1 MSMEVTLI
9 GSMLV
14 IAEGD
19 CGPSVVPSAALETGE
34 SPPGSVEEA
43 AAYGA
48 WIIRHQP
55 FQKDNR
61 EIGYEV
67 MRQML
72 EEGGHSWPR
81 PDEDAAVIEKMLVA
95 LEDGAITEAEF
106 VDWVRLR
113 VATA

>member
-1 MSMEVTLI
+1 MAIQVVLTGDL
-9 GSMLV
+9 LV
-14 IAEGD
+14 VVEGD
-19 CGPSVVPSAALETGE
+19 LGAPADADSA
-34 SPPGSVEEA
+34 EEA

-55 FQKDNR
+55 FPGDNQ
-61 EIGYEV
+61 ETGYAV

-72 EEGGHSWPR
+72 EEAGLPWAR
-81 PDEDAAVIEKMLVA
+81 PHEDAPAIEAMLRA
-95 LEDGAITEAEF
+95 LEAGTISEAEF